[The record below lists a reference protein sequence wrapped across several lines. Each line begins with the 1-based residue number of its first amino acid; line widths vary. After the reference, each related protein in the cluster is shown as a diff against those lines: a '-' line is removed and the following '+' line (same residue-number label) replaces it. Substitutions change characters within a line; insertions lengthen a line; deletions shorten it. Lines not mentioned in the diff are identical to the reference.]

1 MDVDMEFNRCG
12 ITNLLCP
19 SKRKQTLHSTQC
31 ILVGSRGNR
40 YLQFHSINRLREGD
54 SSVANKVGESG
65 VKWDRVVRCGK
76 TLTSVK
82 IDNHIPIHYNKHIH
96 Q

>member
-1 MDVDMEFNRCG
+1 MELNRCG
-12 ITNLLCP
+12 ITNVLCP
-19 SKRKQTLHSTQC
+19 SKRKQTLHSTQWV
-31 ILVGSRGNR
+31 LVGSRGNR
-40 YLQFHSINRLREGD
+40 YLQFTLTYRLRGID
-54 SSVANKVGESG
+54 SSVSYPVGESG

-76 TLTSVK
+76 TLASVK